1 MVDDLLN
8 ALAIP
13 IPISGRRAFV
23 LGRVVAA
30 NAYSS
35 DNFTSRQLYYM
46 KFSYKICSHRMGKG
60 D

>member
-13 IPISGRRAFV
+13 ISISGRRAFV
-23 LGRVVAA
+23 LGRVVVA

-46 KFSYKICSHRMGKG
+46 KFSNEMGKRLTSYG
-60 D
+60 